1 MIPASCGFAVV
12 LDGSPL
18 TEGILGDVTRSL
30 RFWVIFIVAIVFF
43 GALIGGLF
51 YGGGYGHIGN
61 IVMIFL
67 IFLLG
72 ELAGFPGSSN
82 PPMKILMPTEAPRR
96 RAAGLGAGH
105 RPRS

>member
-1 MIPASCGFAVV
+1 MS
-12 LDGSPL
+12 
-18 TEGILGDVTRSL
+18 LGL
-30 RFWVIFIVAIVFF
+30 CFWVIFIVAIVFF

-72 ELAGFPGSSN
+72 WQVFGS
-82 PPMKILMPTEAPRR
+82 PI
-96 RAAGLGAGH
+96 H
-105 RPRS
+105 R